1 MDVMKNMTFVVDDE
15 VSEAWMKLRSITN
28 LSFSEFMKEVLIKE
42 NLKYSM
48 FEITDSIKHIAGTL
62 QTQLDYKALRE
73 HIINERLKDYENIR

>member
-15 VSEAWMKLRSITN
+15 VSEAWIKLRAITN

-62 QTQLDYKALRE
+62 QTQLDYNALRE
-73 HIINERLKDYENIR
+73 QMINERLKDYENIR

>member
-1 MDVMKNMTFVVDDE
+1 MKNMTFVVDDE
-15 VSEAWMKLRSITN
+15 VSEAWIKLRAITN

-62 QTQLDYKALRE
+62 QTQLDYNALRE
-73 HIINERLKDYENIR
+73 QMINERLKDYENIR